1 MEKNEWNKNLV
12 FWKKLNEI
20 DKPQA
25 RMIKKKKKEQTKLP
39 ILGMREHYYRIKKKK
54 ECYE

>member
-1 MEKNEWNKNLV
+1 
-12 FWKKLNEI
+12 
-20 DKPQA
+20 
-25 RMIKKKKKEQTKLP
+25 MIKKKKKEQTKLP

>member
-25 RMIKKKKKEQTKLP
+25 RMIKKKKKSRQN
-39 ILGMREHYYRIKKKK
+39 YQY
-54 ECYE
+54 